1 MTLVAGSLSQDRVL
15 KSKQFQKSKQ
25 WDAPWRWLV
34 LSVALVI
41 SAGCDIPDRPPLST
55 SKDKQRQTVNVS
67 VDGESSGESLEIAG
81 GRIDVGWETWDAY
94 YVGDRHVGYN
104 HVRCDRETD
113 GDRND
118 IVYKMDN
125 VLFINQGQARAVQ
138 RLRQTTK
145 ETQDGRLINFDSS
158 LQVGPVVTRYNGILS
173 GLDGEGSLLQVE
185 TLRGTK
191 RSTKTI
197 TWDKTSRGLIAIEQS
212 LRNRPLIRKGETRS
226 LKMLLSGRYEVAT
239 ARLKCSGDAFVPML
253 DGESLQ
259 LIEINYEVQV
269 DEETPTYSTLW
280 IDSAGNIRRTYTPGI
295 DLVSYRTEK
304 TLATDLPQD
313 IDLSMWLPVS
323 GKIER
328 PRQAKRVAYEIS
340 PLPGLLQR
348 TPEDE
353 QDYLLDILAAPR
365 QMVRTAGTSRFQI
378 LVSTQEEPDRRGF
391 DKSDMTPTK
400 FDSTSSEYVDFGDRT
415 VRRFAQAAGGSK
427 TLSQEEIAI
436 EMTRTVQSLI
446 QKDPSKTGL
455 AKASDIAK
463 LSSANELG
471 RTIFL
476 CAMLRAKKI
485 PARVALGLKY
495 ANAPRGFIV
504 DPDAPEKPPKMVFHP
519 WVLAYIDDRW
529 LPLDVEVGGI
539 APPDRLILSTATFAK
554 NREYQAFIPLLESV
568 SRMQVKVLKAQ
579 Y

>member
-1 MTLVAGSLSQDRVL
+1 MTLAAGSFSQDRVP
-15 KSKQFQKSKQ
+15 KSHSLAASLH
-25 WDAPWRWLV
+25 WGVTSIAV
-34 LSVALVI
+34 LITL
-41 SAGCDIPDRPPLST
+41 GCDIPDRPPLTT
-55 SKDKQRQTVNVS
+55 SKDKQRQTVSVS
-67 VDGESSGESLEIAG
+67 VDGQTSGESLELAG

-104 HVRCDRETD
+104 HVRCDHEED

-125 VLFINQGQARAVQ
+125 VLFINQGQARAIQ

-145 ETQDGRLINFDSS
+145 ETKEGRLINFDSS

-185 TLRGTK
+185 TLRGTN
-191 RSTKTI
+191 RTTKTI
-197 TWDKTSRGLIAIEQS
+197 SWDKTSRGLVAIEES

-226 LKMLLSGRYEVAT
+226 LKMLLSGRYEIAT
-239 ARLKCSGDAFVPML
+239 ARLKCSGDAYVPML

-269 DEETPTYSTLW
+269 DDQTPTYSTLW

-304 TLATDLPQD
+304 QYATNLPQD
-313 IDLSMWLPVS
+313 INLPLWLPVS

-328 PRQAKRVAYEIS
+328 PGQAVRVAYEVS

-348 TPEDE
+348 TPEED
-353 QDYLLDILAAPR
+353 QDYVLDIVAAPR
-365 QMVRTAGTSRFQI
+365 QMVRNAGTSRFQI
-378 LVSTQEEPDRRGF
+378 LVSTMEEPDRRGF
-391 DKSDMTPTK
+391 EKSDMTPTK
-400 FDSTSSEYVDFGDRT
+400 FDSAASEYVDFGDRT
-415 VRRFAQAAGGSK
+415 VRRFADAAGGSK
-427 TLSQEEIAI
+427 TLSTEEIAI

-446 QKDPSKTGL
+446 QNDPSKTGL

-471 RTIFL
+471 RSIFL

-495 ANAPRGFIV
+495 VNAKRGFVV
-504 DPDAPEKPPKMVFHP
+504 DPDEPEKPPKMIFHP
-519 WVLAYIDDRW
+519 WTLAYIDDRW

-539 APPDRLILSTATFAK
+539 APPDRLILSTATFAD